1 MIGMNIR
8 RAGFVALFASVIA
21 LTVAFMAS
29 PGASAVD
36 AEVGVGS
43 AKTQIGYEV
52 TVQVGAEHITAPGL
66 GAWTFDLEYNPEFVT
81 ALSCVAYQNS
91 LCNAAFSDN
100 AVRFVGTRVT
110 GLTGAFELGDV
121 VFECK
126 KVGKSAL
133 ELSVTVF
140 ADATL
145 GAPQPMNPVVTQGS
159 LTCSAEPE
167 PTATPTPEPEPTA
180 EPPASEPDKLP
191 GDVDCS
197 GHVDSVDAVY
207 VLQYVVLLIDEV
219 PCPDNADVNGDGEIN
234 ALDAALILQEV
245 AGF

>member
-1 MIGMNIR
+1 MIGMSIR
-8 RAGFVALFASVIA
+8 RAGFVALFASAIA
-21 LTVAFMAS
+21 LIIGFAAS
-29 PGASAVD
+29 PQASAVD
-36 AEVGVGS
+36 AEVGVSS
-43 AKTQIGYEV
+43 AETQIGYEV
-52 TVQVGAEHITAPGL
+52 AVQVGAEHIVAPGL
-66 GAWTFDLEYNPEFVT
+66 GAWTFDVEYNPEFVT
-81 ALSCVAYQNS
+81 VFDCTAHQNS
-91 LCNAAFSDN
+91 LCNAGFSAN
-100 AVRFVGTRVT
+100 AVRFVGTRVE
-110 GLTGAFELGDV
+110 GLTGAFDLGDV

-145 GAPQPMNPVVTQGS
+145 GAPQPMNPVVTHGS
-159 LTCSAEPE
+159 LTCSDEPP
-167 PTATPTPEPEPTA
+167 PTETPKPEPTA

-191 GDVDCS
+191 GDADCN
-197 GHVDSVDAVY
+197 GHVDSVDAIF

-219 PCPDNADVNGDGEIN
+219 PCPHNADVNADGEIN